1 MALNDITNSFET
13 VGSYKEYKF
22 QPASSVIGVQ
32 LSFQE
37 EGVAKVVIY
46 QSLDGESWVPFEVDY
61 GVGSIWQKNI
71 EGVIGEQ
78 HIKIQCNVK
87 PVKAL
92 ILE

>member
-46 QSLDGESWVPFEVDY
+46 QSLDGES
-61 GVGSIWQKNI
+61 
-71 EGVIGEQ
+71 
-78 HIKIQCNVK
+78 
-87 PVKAL
+87 
-92 ILE
+92 